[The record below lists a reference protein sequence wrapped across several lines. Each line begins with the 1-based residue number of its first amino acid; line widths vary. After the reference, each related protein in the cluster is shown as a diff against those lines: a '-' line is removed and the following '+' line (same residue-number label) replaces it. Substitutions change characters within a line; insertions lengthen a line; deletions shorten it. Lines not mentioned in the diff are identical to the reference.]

1 MHWGCRVGHAD
12 SEESKAN
19 RAANLKAFNIW
30 LSENGKKLASKP
42 DKAVIYAGHDPAAL
56 RRTEKLLN
64 SDPDMSKMWRKIEA
78 LNKEVKE
85 HEGQTKYD
93 LLTDVLE
100 RCTNTPELLNA
111 QGPEAGTKVIGMKT
125 MLIYTKLVGNEK
137 YGYVDKN
144 KIQYMWD
151 KLSAA
156 YVENSKGEVT
166 LLEGRTAVNKRVTI
180 AFTMVREELEKLW
193 QRKDLPDATKK
204 NAALMI
210 AGLEK
215 HYDGQ
220 VQMGERIVKEA
231 REVMK
236 QARIALKGR

>member
-1 MHWGCRVGHAD
+1 MGHAASD
-12 SEESKAN
+12 AMQGYQ
-19 RAANLKAFNIW
+19 RDNLKAFESW
-30 LSENGKKLASKP
+30 LSSHGKDLASKT

-56 RRTEKLLN
+56 RKTEKLLT
-64 SDPDMSKMWRKIEA
+64 SDADMSKMWQKIEA

-85 HEGQTKYD
+85 HEGQAKYD

-100 RCTNTPELLNA
+100 RCNSTPELRSA
-111 QGPEAGTKVIGMKT
+111 VGPEIGTKVIGIKN
-125 MLIYTKLVGNEK
+125 MLLYTKLVGNEK
-137 YGYVDKN
+137 YGYINKA

-151 KLSAA
+151 KLSGA
-156 YVENSKGEVT
+156 YIENSKGEVT
-166 LLEGRTAVNKRVTI
+166 LLEGRTAHNKRVTI
-180 AFTMVREELEKLW
+180 AFTIVREELETLW
-193 QRKDLPDATKK
+193 KRKDLPEATKK

-210 AGLEK
+210 SGIAK

-220 VQMGERIVKEA
+220 MQMGEKLVKEA